1 MDWADWALPA
11 IRAAA
16 LYERKK
22 LSKLI
27 AWALQG
33 ASSVNKTTA
42 TTTSNNN
49 ILSQQI
55 TQQISQLLFLFFP
68 FSFVSKMVSNKFSI
82 ASRDPD
88 VTQNNTVLFR
98 RRNRVKHQRKY
109 KTILKK
115 LFAIPG
121 NSASRYFLLTCL
133 SRWSFC
139 ILLCRNWKSRQQTFN
154 LTSSYRNY
162 TIEK

>member
-55 TQQISQLLFLFFP
+55 T
-68 FSFVSKMVSNKFSI
+68 
-82 ASRDPD
+82 
-88 VTQNNTVLFR
+88 
-98 RRNRVKHQRKY
+98 
-109 KTILKK
+109 
-115 LFAIPG
+115 
-121 NSASRYFLLTCL
+121 
-133 SRWSFC
+133 
-139 ILLCRNWKSRQQTFN
+139 
-154 LTSSYRNY
+154 
-162 TIEK
+162 

>member
-49 ILSQQI
+49 ILFLSQQI
-55 TQQISQLLFLFFP
+55 T
-68 FSFVSKMVSNKFSI
+68 
-82 ASRDPD
+82 
-88 VTQNNTVLFR
+88 
-98 RRNRVKHQRKY
+98 
-109 KTILKK
+109 
-115 LFAIPG
+115 
-121 NSASRYFLLTCL
+121 
-133 SRWSFC
+133 
-139 ILLCRNWKSRQQTFN
+139 
-154 LTSSYRNY
+154 
-162 TIEK
+162 